1 MPSLALI
8 TKPWELSSNKHLEPY
23 LANDVDKREPGV
35 GQHDALQLGAVE
47 ADNGGDVVVGLLRQR
62 QHLQLVQELEDVSQ
76 KVGRDGG
83 RVGQLL
89 QVELLDLGALVE
101 ATNCRRTKTKANKV
115 AQWTIPAFQR
125 VTIFKRRNIAALSIF
140 TSNFVC
146 K

>member
-1 MPSLALI
+1 M
-8 TKPWELSSNKHLEPY
+8 PY
-23 LANDVDKREPGV
+23 LSNDVNKREPGV

-62 QHLQLVQELEDVSQ
+62 QHLQLVQELEDVSK

-101 ATNCRRTKTKANKV
+101 AANCRRTKTKANKV
-115 AQWTIPAFQR
+115 AQ
-125 VTIFKRRNIAALSIF
+125 
-140 TSNFVC
+140 
-146 K
+146 